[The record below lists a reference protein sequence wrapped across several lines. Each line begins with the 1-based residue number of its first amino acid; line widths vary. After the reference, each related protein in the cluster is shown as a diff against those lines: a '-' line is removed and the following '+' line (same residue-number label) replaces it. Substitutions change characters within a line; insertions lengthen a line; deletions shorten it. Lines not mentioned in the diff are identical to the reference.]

1 MPFFVVWVL
10 IDRLQAIVRAFAM
23 LCAWAPTH
31 QEDVSQVLKDRFSLF
46 SHCLQDVFFG
56 VAAAADARG
65 PNACHRQRL
74 VHKLLLDYARE
85 QAHQRNPLLFH

>member
-1 MPFFVVWVL
+1 MQPLHTHVVPAKPTT
-10 IDRLQAIVRAFAM
+10 RQAVPRES
-23 LCAWAPTH
+23 PS
-31 QEDVSQVLKDRFSLF
+31 SQVLKDRFSLF

-65 PNACHRQRL
+65 PDARHRQRL

>member
-1 MPFFVVWVL
+1 MVWFL

-56 VAAAADARG
+56 VAAAANAR
-65 PNACHRQRL
+65 HRQRL